1 MPTAYPRLGYAE
13 TGRAEQDGCLRV
25 FFRKRLG

>member
-1 MPTAYPRLGYAE
+1 VPIAYPRLGYEE
-13 TGRAEQDGCLRV
+13 TGRAEQDGFPRV